1 MLTDQYILRKTIM
14 KLLLCLVYSV
24 LFLSA
29 PLCSHALCVKASIA
43 NVRSGPGTGYEKI
56 WQVYCFMPLKKV
68 GVSISGDWYAV
79 RDVDG
84 DVSWIHKT
92 LVTDE
97 YHCAIVKSKTV
108 NVRTGPGTNYP
119 RKFSE
124 PTSQY
129 SSFRILRTKGAWIK
143 VKDEWNNVGWIHN
156 NYLWI
161 D

>member
-1 MLTDQYILRKTIM
+1 M

-29 PLCSHALCVKASIA
+29 PVCSHALCVKASTA

-56 WQVYCFMPLKKV
+56 WQVYRFMPLKKV
-68 GVSISGDWYAV
+68 GISISGDWYAV

-97 YHCAIVKSKTV
+97 YHCATVKSRTV
-108 NVRTGPGTNYP
+108 NVRTGPGRNYS

-124 PTSQY
+124 LAKKY
-129 SSFRILRTKGAWIK
+129 DSFRILGTKGAWVK
-143 VKDEWNNVGWIHN
+143 VKDEWNNVGWIHGR
-156 NYLWI
+156 YLWT

>member
-1 MLTDQYILRKTIM
+1 M
-14 KLLLCLVYSV
+14 KLLLCLVCSV

-29 PLCSHALCVKASIA
+29 PLCSHALCVKASTA
-43 NVRSGPGTGYEKI
+43 NLRSGPGTGYEKI
-56 WQVYCFMPLKKV
+56 WQVYRFMPLKKV

-84 DVSWIHKT
+84 DINWIHKT
-92 LVTDE
+92 LVTGE
-97 YHCAIVKSKTV
+97 YHCATVKSKTV

-124 PTSQY
+124 PASQY
-129 SSFRILRTKGAWIK
+129 SSFRILQTKGAWIK
-143 VKDEWNNVGWIHN
+143 GKDEGNNTGWIHN